1 VNTSSGGWII
11 AAAAAAAAAVIFLL
25 DLSTTLGT
33 VVPMLYVLPIVITGL
48 LPGRRGTL
56 LMVCCALLL
65 TWVGMVLS
73 TGELTLEV
81 LTNRVLATALL
92 LTIGWLLLLQKQS
105 ARKIDEAQQARD
117 ESKERLRL
125 AQSAEGFGTFDWDI
139 AAQKVSWSPETERIW
154 GLPVDG
160 FEGTYEHWRRLVH
173 PDDVAEAERTA
184 HLALDNPDIS
194 YAFDHRIVRPDGSV
208 GWIHAKATTVRDP
221 AGQPIRIVGVNLDI
235 TERKQAE
242 EALRHLAEQ
251 SRADVKAMTTL
262 NELGMLSSRE
272 DTLSP
277 VLAQIVDAAIS
288 IAGSDF
294 GNIQL
299 LDPASGD
306 LKIVAQRGFPDWWVQ
321 FWNQVSKGQGAC
333 GTALEGGQRVIVED
347 IEQSPIFADATARD
361 IQLKAGVRAVQST
374 PLLSRTGKI
383 LGMFSTHYKR
393 SHRPDGRT
401 LQMLNLLARQAA
413 DIIERTQAESA
424 LATAELHYR
433 TIFQEAGVGVAQI
446 DSRTG
451 QFLKVNR
458 KYCEIVGLTEDEMLS
473 TTFMHITHPDD
484 LAADLASMER
494 LRSGELSVF
503 TIEKRYVKKDGSIV
517 WVSLNVA
524 PLWQVGEMPTQHI
537 AVVQDIT
544 ARKRAEESLRKTQD
558 LLTETEKIGHVGG
571 WEFNI
576 DTRKQTW
583 TDEVYRIHELSRDF
597 EPTVDNGIAFYPP
610 ESKSIIERLVQRA
623 TEAGEPFDIELE
635 FITAK
640 GNRRWVHAIGKRAV
654 EGRRVHGF
662 FQDITDRKRAEEAL
676 RRLNETL
683 EERVGERTAA
693 LKAAEER
700 FRGIFDHAA
709 EGIAIR
715 DLEGRYVQC
724 NAAYTAIVGYT
735 EHELE
740 TLEFQSLLHPDDR
753 LHYGELVRQL
763 LSGDVPPFELEN
775 RYITKSGRLVWVHK
789 HASILRNHQG
799 APTHLLV
806 LVTNIT
812 QRKRDEEELLWQR
825 ARLENLASRLLVAQ
839 DNECRRIARELHD
852 DHMQRLAA
860 LALDLHHLS
869 RSLPTPAA
877 EAKATITQYARS
889 VEQLTTDL
897 QQFAHGLHPSILSHM
912 GLEATLHEHVEEF
925 ERRTG
930 LKTEVEVRNFPTNLS
945 EEQAFC
951 LFRVL
956 QESLQNVCKH
966 ANASKAR
973 VRLLGTRYGVG
984 LCVHDD
990 GRGFEAAQESA
1001 GGRKG
1006 LGLISLR
1013 ERLEALN
1020 GTFRLRTKPGDGTE
1034 VHAWIPLEQADA
1046 SAERGAET

>member
-1 VNTSSGGWII
+1 VNTLLGGWII
-11 AAAAAAAAAVIFLL
+11 AAAAAAAAAAVIFLR
-25 DLSTTLGT
+25 DLSTPLGT
-33 VVPMLYVLPIVITGL
+33 GVPMLYALPIVITGL

-73 TGELTLEV
+73 TGELTPEV

-105 ARKIDEAQQARD
+105 ARKIEEAQQARD
-117 ESKERLRL
+117 ESNERLRL

-154 GLPVDG
+154 GLPVGG

-221 AGQPIRIVGVNLDI
+221 AGRPIRVVGVNLDI
-235 TERKQAE
+235 TERK
-242 EALRHLAEQ
+242 
-251 SRADVKAMTTL
+251 
-262 NELGMLSSRE
+262 
-272 DTLSP
+272 
-277 VLAQIVDAAIS
+277 
-288 IAGSDF
+288 
-294 GNIQL
+294 
-299 LDPASGD
+299 
-306 LKIVAQRGFPDWWVQ
+306 W
-321 FWNQVSKGQGAC
+321 
-333 GTALEGGQRVIVED
+333 
-347 IEQSPIFADATARD
+347 
-361 IQLKAGVRAVQST
+361 
-374 PLLSRTGKI
+374 
-383 LGMFSTHYKR
+383 
-393 SHRPDGRT
+393 
-401 LQMLNLLARQAA
+401 
-413 DIIERTQAESA
+413 
-424 LATAELHYR
+424 
-433 TIFQEAGVGVAQI
+433 
-446 DSRTG
+446 
-451 QFLKVNR
+451 
-458 KYCEIVGLTEDEMLS
+458 
-473 TTFMHITHPDD
+473 
-484 LAADLASMER
+484 
-494 LRSGELSVF
+494 
-503 TIEKRYVKKDGSIV
+503 
-517 WVSLNVA
+517 
-524 PLWQVGEMPTQHI
+524 
-537 AVVQDIT
+537 
-544 ARKRAEESLRKTQD
+544 
-558 LLTETEKIGHVGG
+558 
-571 WEFNI
+571 
-576 DTRKQTW
+576 
-583 TDEVYRIHELSRDF
+583 
-597 EPTVDNGIAFYPP
+597 
-610 ESKSIIERLVQRA
+610 
-623 TEAGEPFDIELE
+623 
-635 FITAK
+635 
-640 GNRRWVHAIGKRAV
+640 
-654 EGRRVHGF
+654 
-662 FQDITDRKRAEEAL
+662 AEEAL

-724 NAAYTAIVGYT
+724 NAAYNAIVGYT

-740 TLEFQSLLHPDDR
+740 ALEFQSLIHPDDR
-753 LHYGELVRQL
+753 LHYRERVRQL
-763 LSGDVPPFELEN
+763 LSGDVPSFELET
-775 RYITKSGRLVWVHK
+775 RYITKSGRPVWVHK
-789 HASILRNHQG
+789 HASLLRNDQG

-812 QRKRDEEELLWQR
+812 QRKRDEEELLSQR
-825 ARLENLASRLLVAQ
+825 ARLENLASRLLMAQ
-839 DNECRRIARELHD
+839 DEERRRIARELHD
-852 DHMQRLAA
+852 DHMQRMAV

-869 RSLPTPAA
+869 RSLPTSPG
-877 EAKATITQYARS
+877 EAKAAISQYARS

-912 GLEATLHEHVEEF
+912 GLEATLHEHVEDF

-930 LKTEVEVRNFPTNLS
+930 LKMEVEVHNLPAKLS
-945 EEQAFC
+945 DEQALC

-966 ANASKAR
+966 ANASKAL
-973 VRLLGTRYGVG
+973 VRLLGTRRGVG

-1034 VHAWIPLEQADA
+1034 VHAWIPLEQDGAP
-1046 SAERGAET
+1046 AERGAET

>member
-11 AAAAAAAAAVIFLL
+11 AAAAAAAAAAVIFLL

-221 AGQPIRIVGVNLDI
+221 AGRPIRIVGVNLDI

-383 LGMFSTHYKR
+383 LGMFSTHYK
-393 SHRPDGRT
+393 
-401 LQMLNLLARQAA
+401 
-413 DIIERTQAESA
+413 
-424 LATAELHYR
+424 
-433 TIFQEAGVGVAQI
+433 
-446 DSRTG
+446 
-451 QFLKVNR
+451 
-458 KYCEIVGLTEDEMLS
+458 
-473 TTFMHITHPDD
+473 
-484 LAADLASMER
+484 
-494 LRSGELSVF
+494 
-503 TIEKRYVKKDGSIV
+503 
-517 WVSLNVA
+517 
-524 PLWQVGEMPTQHI
+524 
-537 AVVQDIT
+537 
-544 ARKRAEESLRKTQD
+544 
-558 LLTETEKIGHVGG
+558 
-571 WEFNI
+571 
-576 DTRKQTW
+576 
-583 TDEVYRIHELSRDF
+583 
-597 EPTVDNGIAFYPP
+597 
-610 ESKSIIERLVQRA
+610 
-623 TEAGEPFDIELE
+623 
-635 FITAK
+635 
-640 GNRRWVHAIGKRAV
+640 
-654 EGRRVHGF
+654 
-662 FQDITDRKRAEEAL
+662 
-676 RRLNETL
+676 
-683 EERVGERTAA
+683 
-693 LKAAEER
+693 
-700 FRGIFDHAA
+700 
-709 EGIAIR
+709 
-715 DLEGRYVQC
+715 
-724 NAAYTAIVGYT
+724 
-735 EHELE
+735 
-740 TLEFQSLLHPDDR
+740 
-753 LHYGELVRQL
+753 
-763 LSGDVPPFELEN
+763 
-775 RYITKSGRLVWVHK
+775 
-789 HASILRNHQG
+789 
-799 APTHLLV
+799 
-806 LVTNIT
+806 
-812 QRKRDEEELLWQR
+812 
-825 ARLENLASRLLVAQ
+825 
-839 DNECRRIARELHD
+839 
-852 DHMQRLAA
+852 
-860 LALDLHHLS
+860 
-869 RSLPTPAA
+869 
-877 EAKATITQYARS
+877 
-889 VEQLTTDL
+889 
-897 QQFAHGLHPSILSHM
+897 
-912 GLEATLHEHVEEF
+912 
-925 ERRTG
+925 
-930 LKTEVEVRNFPTNLS
+930 
-945 EEQAFC
+945 
-951 LFRVL
+951 
-956 QESLQNVCKH
+956 
-966 ANASKAR
+966 
-973 VRLLGTRYGVG
+973 
-984 LCVHDD
+984 
-990 GRGFEAAQESA
+990 
-1001 GGRKG
+1001 
-1006 LGLISLR
+1006 
-1013 ERLEALN
+1013 
-1020 GTFRLRTKPGDGTE
+1020 
-1034 VHAWIPLEQADA
+1034 
-1046 SAERGAET
+1046 